1 MKLLKRMSAAA
12 MRSADEATDVQT
24 IRNAFGEGQ
33 RLPVSFDVGKSTP
46 MFEAPAA

>member
-1 MKLLKRMSAAA
+1 MKLPKRMSADA
-12 MRSADEATDVQT
+12 MRNADEAADVQT

-33 RLPVSFDVGKSTP
+33 RLLVSFDVGKSTP